1 MKVDYTLIIPHYNIP
16 KLLQRL
22 LRTVPHRDDL
32 QVVVVDDCSTK
43 DLNLLESVQE
53 DYDWVEWY
61 TTGINGGA
69 GKARNVGLD
78 HAKGKFVLFADSDDF
93 FNICFDDLL
102 DKYRDSDLDVI
113 YFSANS
119 VDTETFNDVCEL
131 MPHYGIISN
140 YLKTGVESDI
150 KYRIY
155 SPWGKL
161 IKRELIEDNNI
172 RFRESGV
179 FNDMHFSQRCDYYAR
194 NIAADIT
201 AYYCY
206 AIRANSVSS
215 ITTIEKE
222 MEKLNLTIEYVDF
235 LKNHNVAYSLTYPVG
250 SCFFRTLKVGG
261 IEKAFNT
268 LNKWHKSGYTR
279 LEVLGGLISWI
290 IKRIKVRK

>member
-1 MKVDYTLIIPHYNIP
+1 MINYTLIIPHCNIP
-16 KLLQRL
+16 HLLRRM
-22 LRTVPHRDDL
+22 LRTVPHREDL
-32 QVVVVDDCSTK
+32 QVIVVDDCSTRE
-43 DLNLLESVQE
+43 LNSLESVQK

-61 TTGINGGA
+61 TTGTNGGA

-78 HAKGKFVLFADSDDF
+78 HAKGKYVLFADSDDF

-102 DKYRDSDLDVI
+102 DKYRSSDFDVI

-119 VDTETFNDVCEL
+119 VDTDTFNDIREL
-131 MPHYGIISN
+131 MPHYKVISN

-161 IKRELIEDNNI
+161 IKRELIENNNI
-172 RFRESGV
+172 RFRESRV
-179 FNDMHFSQRCDYYAR
+179 FNDMHFSQRCDYYAQ
-194 NIAADIT
+194 NITADIT

-206 AIRANSVSS
+206 AIRPNSVSS

-222 MEKLNLTIEYVDF
+222 TEKLTLTIEYVNF
-235 LKNHNVAYSLTYPVG
+235 LKEHNVAYSLTYPVG
-250 SCFFRTLKVGG
+250 SCFFRTLRIGG
-261 IEKAFNT
+261 IKQAFTT
-268 LNKWHKSGYTR
+268 LNKWYKSGYTR

-290 IKRIKVRK
+290 VQRVKVGK

>member
-1 MKVDYTLIIPHYNIP
+1 MINYTLIIPHCNIP
-16 KLLQRL
+16 HL
-22 LRTVPHRDDL
+22 LRRMLHTVPHREDL
-32 QVVVVDDCSTK
+32 QVIVVDDCSTRE
-43 DLNLLESVQE
+43 LNSLESVQK

-61 TTGINGGA
+61 TTGTNGGA

-78 HAKGKFVLFADSDDF
+78 HAKGKYVLFADSDDF

-102 DKYRDSDLDVI
+102 DKYRSSDFDVI

-119 VDTETFNDVCEL
+119 VDTDTFNDIREF
-131 MPHYGIISN
+131 MPHYKVISN

-161 IKRELIEDNNI
+161 IKRELIENNKI
-172 RFRESGV
+172 RFRESRV

-194 NIAADIT
+194 NITADIT

-206 AIRANSVSS
+206 AIRPNSVSS

-222 MEKLNLTIEYVDF
+222 TEKLTLTIEYVNF
-235 LKNHNVAYSLTYPVG
+235 LKEHNVAYSLTYPVG
-250 SCFFRTLKVGG
+250 SCFFRTLRIGG
-261 IEKAFNT
+261 IKQAFTT

-290 IKRIKVRK
+290 VQRVKVGK